1 MVRSFDGSGDPV
13 RGGRTINQTE
23 AETVRRVFREFA
35 DGASPRTVARRL
47 NEEKIPGP
55 SGRLWMDTTI
65 RGHAKR
71 GTGLIN
77 NELYIGRLVWNRLH
91 YVKNPETGRRVSR
104 INPPGDWIVREVP
117 GLRIVDDDLWQAVKR
132 RQGELT
138 EQYATVIEATQSARA
153 NRLNGAHR
161 PRHLLSGLL
170 ECGVCGGPYSMRGQD
185 RYGCSNHIMTGT
197 CSNGIPRITK
207 RSVDAVKAGGTDTV
221 YWDGELTGFGL
232 RVRRSGRKSYV
243 VQTRIAGKLCWFTIG
258 PHGPLNPDQARARAL
273 EILASAKKGIDP
285 RDADARREAERNMAD
300 LGRRFLEEYV
310 PVHCKPST
318 REEYRRSVRLFVD
331 PVIGELRVP
340 EVQRKDIAAL
350 DHGLRDKPYQANRT
364 LAVLSK
370 MFSLAEVWGWRP
382 DGSNP
387 CRHVKRYKEH
397 KRERFLSPE
406 ETERL
411 GQVLREAEEEMPSA
425 VAAFRLL
432 LLTGCR
438 LSEIQFLRWEY
449 VKDDCIELPDAKTGG
464 RIVPLGPEA
473 RAVLSAIPR
482 DDDNPWVIAGRLPG
496 SHLTD
501 LQRPWRRIRKR
512 EGLEDVRIHDLRHSF
527 ASRALALG
535 ESLTMIGKLL
545 GHTQVQTTARYAHLA
560 RDSIQTAAARITGS
574 IGGNLLGDHDIGST
588 LVED

>member
-1 MVRSFDGSGDPV
+1 M
-13 RGGRTINQTE
+13 
-23 AETVRRVFREFA
+23 
-35 DGASPRTVARRL
+35 
-47 NEEKIPGP
+47 
-55 SGRLWMDTTI
+55 
-65 RGHAKR
+65 
-71 GTGLIN
+71 
-77 NELYIGRLVWNRLH
+77 
-91 YVKNPETGRRVSR
+91 
-104 INPPGDWIVREVP
+104 
-117 GLRIVDDDLWQAVKR
+117 
-132 RQGELT
+132 
-138 EQYATVIEATQSARA
+138 A
-153 NRLNGAHR
+153 NR
-161 PRHLLSGLL
+161 
-170 ECGVCGGPYSMRGQD
+170 
-185 RYGCSNHIMTGT
+185 
-197 CSNGIPRITK
+197 IPRISK

-258 PHGPLNPDQARARAL
+258 PHGPLNPDHARARAL
-273 EILASAKKGIDP
+273 EILACAKKGIDP
-285 RDADARREAERNMAD
+285 RDADARREAEPSMAD

-350 DHGLRDKPYQANRT
+350 HHGLRDKPYQANRT
-364 LAVLSK
+364 LGVLSK

-397 KRERFLSPE
+397 KRERFLSPQ

-425 VAAFRLL
+425 VVAFRLL

-438 LSEIQFLRWEY
+438 MSEIRDLRWEY

-464 RIVPLGPEA
+464 RVVPLGPEA

-482 DDDNPWVIAGRLPG
+482 DEDNPWVIAGRLPG

-501 LQRPWRRIRKR
+501 LQRPWRRIRKQA
-512 EGLEDVRIHDLRHSF
+512 GLEGVRIHDLRHSF

-574 IGGNLLGDHDIGST
+574 IGENLLGDHDVGSP

>member
-1 MVRSFDGSGDPV
+1 
-13 RGGRTINQTE
+13 
-23 AETVRRVFREFA
+23 
-35 DGASPRTVARRL
+35 
-47 NEEKIPGP
+47 
-55 SGRLWMDTTI
+55 
-65 RGHAKR
+65 
-71 GTGLIN
+71 
-77 NELYIGRLVWNRLH
+77 
-91 YVKNPETGRRVSR
+91 
-104 INPPGDWIVREVP
+104 
-117 GLRIVDDDLWQAVKR
+117 
-132 RQGELT
+132 
-138 EQYATVIEATQSARA
+138 
-153 NRLNGAHR
+153 
-161 PRHLLSGLL
+161 
-170 ECGVCGGPYSMRGQD
+170 
-185 RYGCSNHIMTGT
+185 
-197 CSNGIPRITK
+197 
-207 RSVDAVKAGGTDTV
+207 
-221 YWDGELTGFGL
+221 
-232 RVRRSGRKSYV
+232 
-243 VQTRIAGKLCWFTIG
+243 
-258 PHGPLNPDQARARAL
+258 
-273 EILASAKKGIDP
+273 
-285 RDADARREAERNMAD
+285 MAD

-350 DHGLRDKPYQANRT
+350 HHGLRDKPYQANRT
-364 LAVLSK
+364 LGVLSK

-411 GQVLREAEEEMPSA
+411 GQVLCKVEEEMPSA

-438 LSEIQFLRWEY
+438 MSEIRDLRWDY

-464 RIVPLGPEA
+464 RVVPLGPEA

-482 DDDNPWVIAGRLPG
+482 DEDNPWVIAGRLPG

-501 LQRPWRRIRKR
+501 LQRPWRRIRKQA
-512 EGLEDVRIHDLRHSF
+512 GLEDVRIHDLRHSF

-574 IGGNLLGDHDIGST
+574 IGGNLLGGDEMKRALTRG
-588 LVED
+588 

>member
-1 MVRSFDGSGDPV
+1 MV
-13 RGGRTINQTE
+13 
-23 AETVRRVFREFA
+23 
-35 DGASPRTVARRL
+35 
-47 NEEKIPGP
+47 
-55 SGRLWMDTTI
+55 
-65 RGHAKR
+65 
-71 GTGLIN
+71 
-77 NELYIGRLVWNRLH
+77 NR
-91 YVKNPETGRRVSR
+91 
-104 INPPGDWIVREVP
+104 
-117 GLRIVDDDLWQAVKR
+117 
-132 RQGELT
+132 
-138 EQYATVIEATQSARA
+138 
-153 NRLNGAHR
+153 
-161 PRHLLSGLL
+161 
-170 ECGVCGGPYSMRGQD
+170 
-185 RYGCSNHIMTGT
+185 
-197 CSNGIPRITK
+197 IPRITK
-207 RSVDAVKAGGTDTV
+207 RSVDAVKTGGTDAV

-273 EILASAKKGIDP
+273 EILACAKKGIDP
-285 RDADARREAERNMAD
+285 RDADARREAEPSMAD

-331 PVIGELRVP
+331 PAIGELRVP
-340 EVQRKDIAAL
+340 EVRRKDIAAL
-350 DHGLRDKPYQANRT
+350 HHGLRDKPYQANRT
-364 LAVLSK
+364 LGVLSK

-382 DGSNP
+382 DGTNP

-438 LSEIQFLRWEY
+438 MSEIRDLRWDY

-464 RIVPLGPEA
+464 RVVPLGPEA

-482 DDDNPWVIAGRLPG
+482 DEDNPWVIAGRLPG

-501 LQRPWRRIRKR
+501 LQRPWRRIRKQA
-512 EGLEDVRIHDLRHSF
+512 GLEGVRIHDLRHSF

-574 IGGNLLGDHDIGST
+574 IGGNLSGGDENNCALTRG
-588 LVED
+588 

>member
-1 MVRSFDGSGDPV
+1 M
-13 RGGRTINQTE
+13 
-23 AETVRRVFREFA
+23 
-35 DGASPRTVARRL
+35 
-47 NEEKIPGP
+47 
-55 SGRLWMDTTI
+55 
-65 RGHAKR
+65 
-71 GTGLIN
+71 
-77 NELYIGRLVWNRLH
+77 
-91 YVKNPETGRRVSR
+91 
-104 INPPGDWIVREVP
+104 
-117 GLRIVDDDLWQAVKR
+117 
-132 RQGELT
+132 
-138 EQYATVIEATQSARA
+138 A
-153 NRLNGAHR
+153 NR
-161 PRHLLSGLL
+161 
-170 ECGVCGGPYSMRGQD
+170 
-185 RYGCSNHIMTGT
+185 
-197 CSNGIPRITK
+197 IPRITK
-207 RSVDAVKAGGTDTV
+207 RSVDAVKTDGTDTV

-273 EILASAKKGIDP
+273 EILACAKKGIDP
-285 RDADARREAERNMAD
+285 RDADARREAEPSMAD

-318 REEYRRSVRLFVD
+318 GEEYRRSVRLFVD

-350 DHGLRDKPYQANRT
+350 HHGLRDKPYQANRT
-364 LAVLSK
+364 LGVLSK

-438 LSEIQFLRWEY
+438 MSEIRDLRWEY
-449 VKDDCIELPDAKTGG
+449 VKNDCIELPDAKTGG
-464 RIVPLGPEA
+464 RVVPLGPEA

-482 DDDNPWVIAGRLPG
+482 DEDNPWVIAGRLPG

-501 LQRPWRRIRKR
+501 LQRPWRRIRKQA
-512 EGLEDVRIHDLRHSF
+512 GLEDVRIHDLRHSF

-560 RDSIQTAAARITGS
+560 RHSIQTAAARITES
-574 IGGNLLGDHDIGST
+574 IGGNLLGEPPERVDLPDG
-588 LVED
+588 

>member
-1 MVRSFDGSGDPV
+1 M
-13 RGGRTINQTE
+13 
-23 AETVRRVFREFA
+23 
-35 DGASPRTVARRL
+35 
-47 NEEKIPGP
+47 
-55 SGRLWMDTTI
+55 
-65 RGHAKR
+65 
-71 GTGLIN
+71 
-77 NELYIGRLVWNRLH
+77 
-91 YVKNPETGRRVSR
+91 
-104 INPPGDWIVREVP
+104 
-117 GLRIVDDDLWQAVKR
+117 
-132 RQGELT
+132 
-138 EQYATVIEATQSARA
+138 A
-153 NRLNGAHR
+153 NR
-161 PRHLLSGLL
+161 
-170 ECGVCGGPYSMRGQD
+170 
-185 RYGCSNHIMTGT
+185 
-197 CSNGIPRITK
+197 IPRITK
-207 RSVDAVKAGGTDTV
+207 RSVDAIKADGADTV

-273 EILASAKKGIDP
+273 EILACAKKGIDP
-285 RDADARREAERNMAD
+285 RDADARREAEPSMAD

-318 REEYRRSVRLFVD
+318 REEYRRSVKLFID

-350 DHGLRDKPYQANRT
+350 HHGLRDKPYQANRT
-364 LAVLSK
+364 LGVLSK

-438 LSEIQFLRWEY
+438 MSEIRDLRWEY
-449 VKDDCIELPDAKTGG
+449 VKNDCIELPDAKTGG
-464 RIVPLGPEA
+464 RVVPLGPEA

-482 DDDNPWVIAGRLPG
+482 EEDNPWVIAGHLPG

-501 LQRPWRRIRKR
+501 LQRPWRRIRKQAD
-512 EGLEDVRIHDLRHSF
+512 LEEVRIHDLRHSF

-560 RDSIQTAAARITGS
+560 RDSIQTAAARITES
-574 IGGNLLGDHDIGST
+574 IGGNLLGDNNPG
-588 LVED
+588 

>member
-1 MVRSFDGSGDPV
+1 MLPLPSRS
-13 RGGRTINQTE
+13 N
-23 AETVRRVFREFA
+23 
-35 DGASPRTVARRL
+35 
-47 NEEKIPGP
+47 
-55 SGRLWMDTTI
+55 
-65 RGHAKR
+65 
-71 GTGLIN
+71 
-77 NELYIGRLVWNRLH
+77 
-91 YVKNPETGRRVSR
+91 
-104 INPPGDWIVREVP
+104 
-117 GLRIVDDDLWQAVKR
+117 AV
-132 RQGELT
+132 
-138 EQYATVIEATQSARA
+138 A
-153 NRLNGAHR
+153 NR
-161 PRHLLSGLL
+161 
-170 ECGVCGGPYSMRGQD
+170 
-185 RYGCSNHIMTGT
+185 
-197 CSNGIPRITK
+197 IPRITK
-207 RSVDAVKAGGTDTV
+207 RSVDAIKADGADTV

-273 EILASAKKGIDP
+273 EILACAMKGIDP
-285 RDADARREAERNMAD
+285 RDATARREAEPSMAD

-350 DHGLRDKPYQANRT
+350 HHGLRDKPYQANRT
-364 LAVLSK
+364 LGVLSK
-370 MFSLAEVWGWRP
+370 MFNLAEVWGWRP

-397 KRERFLSPE
+397 KRERFLSPQ

-438 LSEIQFLRWEY
+438 MSEIRDLRWDY
-449 VKDDCIELPDAKTGG
+449 VKGDCIELPDAKTGG
-464 RIVPLGPEA
+464 RVVPLGPEA

-482 DDDNPWVIAGRLPG
+482 EEDNPWVIAGHLPG

-501 LQRPWRRIRKR
+501 LQRPWRRIRKQAD
-512 EGLEDVRIHDLRHSF
+512 LEEVRIHDLRHSF

-560 RDSIQTAAARITGS
+560 RDSIQTAAARITES
-574 IGGNLLGDHDIGST
+574 IGGNLLGDNNPG
-588 LVED
+588 